1 MSPVVLKLKALI
13 LGSRLKALLSSR
25 RAKITLIALAVY
37 VLDAWLLGS
46 FCVFFKSA
54 AMFNKMFANPFY
66 AAVVFPFQG
75 VLPWWLL
82 LNLITGSA
90 GFVVFLKLSA
100 SFPGMFKIKR
110 KEPEFTEDPSC
121 GTSRWMTKA
130 EVKKILSFGHGPGI
144 IFGKME
150 GEPVRLDSPRLN
162 RNVIVW
168 GPPGRMKT
176 RALVVPNLLQA
187 AFSNES
193 CVVTDPKKD
202 ILPVARPFFESQG
215 YTVKVFDLIDMLRSD
230 RWNPM
235 SVIRNDIDAQLF
247 SEVIIAN
254 TTVAGIKKVGGDQF
268 WTSAEQN
275 LLKALAL
282 YVVNEYPPEKRNM
295 ESLYALL
302 SCGSLD
308 QLDLTFASLSAEH
321 PAKAPYNIFCQADK
335 RVRADVI
342 QGLGVRI
349 QVFQNKEV
357 KGLTEASDIDLE
369 APGLRKCAYF
379 CCVPDT
385 DSTFDFLASLFFSF
399 LFIKLV
405 RLADRNCGP
414 CPVPVRFVLDEF
426 CNIGI
431 IPDFKKKVATV
442 RSRGLSLI
450 LIAQDLPQLKDRFP
464 GNEWEEIVACCD
476 SQLFFGGNDQSTL
489 KYVSDQLGTGTVE
502 RVALRNRAMT
512 LERVQV
518 MRSPSPRCLM
528 APDELR
534 CLDLGKAVLTLGGTP
549 PVLIDKLDY
558 TEHPLGAALDRAG
571 AEVKVVFPEEP
582 PGETGPLPEEAGRC
596 PVEVCGEPRQFS
608 NREAAASEPPAKESS
623 ESAAPQDKFW

>member
-1 MSPVVLKLKALI
+1 MRAALTLTLKLKTLF
-13 LGSRLKALLSSR
+13 SSR
-25 RAKITLIALAVY
+25 RARIVLVALLVY
-37 VLDAWLLGS
+37 ILDAWILGS
-46 FCVFFKSA
+46 FCVFFKDASLSQR
-54 AMFNKMFANPFY
+54 MLHNPFY

-75 VLPWWLL
+75 VFFWWLF
-82 LNLITGSA
+82 LNLVVGAA

-100 SFPGMFKIKR
+100 TFPSLFRIKKR
-110 KEPEFTEDPSC
+110 EPEFTEDPSC
-121 GTSRWMTKA
+121 GTSRWLTKA
-130 EVKKILSFGHGPGI
+130 EAEKVLSFGHGPGI

-187 AFSNES
+187 ALSNES

-202 ILPVARPFFESQG
+202 ILPVARPFFESRG
-215 YTVKVFDLIDMLRSD
+215 YTVKVFDLIDMPGSD

-235 SVIRNDIDAQLF
+235 SVIKNDIDAQLF

-282 YVVNEYPPEKRNM
+282 YVVNNYPPEARNM

-308 QLDLTFASLSAEH
+308 QLDLTFGSLSPDH
-321 PAKAPYNIFCQADK
+321 PARAPYNIFSQADK

-357 KGLTEASDIDLE
+357 KRLTGASDIDLE
-369 APGLRKCAYF
+369 APGLEKCAYF
-379 CCVPDT
+379 CCVRDT

-405 RLADRNCGP
+405 RLADGRGGP

-431 IPDFKKKVATV
+431 IPDFKKKIATV

-450 LIAQDLPQLKDRFP
+450 LIAQDLPQLRDRFP

-502 RVALRNRAMT
+502 RVAVRNRAMT
-512 LERVQV
+512 LEHVQV
-518 MRSPSPRCLM
+518 MRSPSPRNLM
-528 APDELR
+528 TPDELR
-534 CLDLGKAVLTLGGTP
+534 RLDLKKAVLILGGLP
-549 PVLIDKLDY
+549 PALIDKLDY
-558 TEHPLGAALDRAG
+558 TEHPLGGTLDRKD
-571 AEVKVVFPEEP
+571 VKVVFPDEP
-582 PGETGPLPEEAGRC
+582 AGAKHPETGETPPAGAPEDPEEAPQTQTSG
-596 PVEVCGEPRQFS
+596 GI
-608 NREAAASEPPAKESS
+608 SS
-623 ESAAPQDKFW
+623 QQETITKFW